1 MYNSGK
7 TFKMENLYRY
17 KKSTES
23 KGIQKSQSVVFRP
36 NRSKTNFETENKDI
50 VYHNCYR
57 FDIIKS
63 KKHMRRTWV
72 HICDNMP
79 GYT

>member
-1 MYNSGK
+1 MSIH
-7 TFKMENLYRY
+7 
-17 KKSTES
+17 KS
-23 KGIQKSQSVVFRP
+23 KSVVFRP
-36 NRSKTNFETENKDI
+36 NKMNIPDKSQDKDI

-63 KKHMRRTWV
+63 KKNIRRTWV

-79 GYT
+79 GYAQNEI